1 MYSTQAYLYQQI
13 NRILLIDT
21 SGVGDVFK
29 RRWSPVYAKKLTI
42 NKGVD
47 NVLLFEFVNQD
58 QKPVNITGSSFV
70 FRLINRNGDSLLFA
84 KEMVTLNAT
93 LGRVKVTITAEETNI
108 LPAELA
114 SYSVERFS
122 GNLEEAVF
130 VNAQAQAR
138 GDVDIFDSVLPAFIP
153 SQTCTIPD
161 IYGPP
166 SYPNPVNA
174 GNYPDWARNPNQ
186 SFNNNGYLNT
196 EHYTSHVPST
206 GQSLTTFQLT
216 MDHFTG
222 NIKAQ
227 SATTYQSQFFDATE
241 VHSFYD
247 KTGTTYINV
256 EGYHPLLRL
265 SIDSWAG
272 NINSSVATATAT
284 VVNGSVTSI
293 AITNA
298 GAGYLAPPLVSIL
311 GAGAG
316 ATAEAEITNG
326 SVSAINVITGG
337 SGYVISPINNLPA
350 VVAITTGVITDI
362 VYR

>member
-1 MYSTQAYLYQQI
+1 MYSTPAYLYQQI

-29 RRWSPVYAKKLTI
+29 RRWDPVYAKKLTI

-58 QKPVNITGSSFV
+58 QKPVNITGSNFV
-70 FRLINRNGDSLLFA
+70 FRLINRSGVELLFS
-84 KEMVTLNAT
+84 KEMVVLNAT
-93 LGRVKVTITAEETNI
+93 LGRVKVTITAEETDP

-122 GNLEEAVF
+122 GNLAEAVF

-138 GDVDIFDSVLPAFIP
+138 GDVDIFDSVYPAFVP

-174 GNYPDWARNPNQ
+174 GNYPDWARTPATN
-186 SFNNNGYLNT
+186 FNTVIMNT
-196 EHYTSHVPST
+196 ERYTSHVPTNGS
-206 GQSLTTFQLT
+206 SLTTFQLE

-222 NIKAQ
+222 NVKAEA
-227 SATTYQSQFFDATE
+227 ATTYQSVFYNVTE
-241 VHSFYD
+241 VHSYYN
-247 KTGTTYINV
+247 KTGTSHINV

-265 SIDSWAG
+265 SIDSWNG
-272 NINSSVATATAT
+272 NVNSSVATASAT
-284 VVNGSVTSI
+284 VVGGAVTSI

-298 GAGYLAPPLVSIL
+298 GAGYLAPPNIAII
-311 GAGAG
+311 GAGSG

-337 SGYVISPINNLPA
+337 SGYVPSPVNNIPA
-350 VVAITTGVITDI
+350 AVIITTGFITDI